1 MELSGFFETKEWA
14 CRRHAHSVC
23 PDFAREFRNAGAL
36 ARTVFPPRRR
46 FEIRS
51 EEFALSENTKRIF
64 DFAYVHKVEMVMLGS
79 QSQH

>member
-64 DFAYVHKVEMVMLGS
+64 VVEIFFGILVMLTILLIS
-79 QSQH
+79 Q